1 LSDLNINYQTTESLS
16 AHDGNTIIDA
26 AMEVL
31 NQIGRPL
38 NEEEIFAKIVD
49 RGLFNFN
56 AKKPVSVLSVE
67 LNRYSE
73 NTTYSKPAAT
83 PLLRKIGEKTFFP
96 INLDILEPEDWLIE
110 LEKSDADLFI
120 AAGSYE
126 IHSENSFISN
136 LENLDAG
143 VRKKLEVFRFK
154 ILSKELKNIDKLTQ
168 WIKILPSQI
177 RTLPISSFYFP
188 LRIQNVFAA
197 NSISKL
203 DDLSEYSVVQIM
215 RWPNFGKKSLHDMAT
230 ILFDEIDNRID
241 DFANTET
248 SDQKNYETSINPLNE
263 NEENT
268 SVIELASKK
277 PLKIHFKEALA
288 RLGNKERQVIQARTA
303 VNGELL
309 TLEAVGDSLGVTR
322 ERIRQI
328 QKKYVAQ
335 IIETEYW
342 DDCIALKIGQLLID
356 RKSPL
361 FLEMLEI
368 EDPWFAGF
376 MDNYIHLASI
386 IELFSENEIRII
398 KVSGR
403 FVVTRITSDIWLE
416 CISYFRKQLK
426 EKSKSSCWTRF
437 DTNILIDSKLN
448 ENRCKELRS
457 LVWNT
462 FNDDL
467 IFDGDSEDS
476 ILIGF
481 GSSAETAINAV
492 MTSAEKPLHYSEVA
506 KRASEILGKE
516 VDTRRAQAA
525 LQNLNFKLFGRGIY
539 GDDKFNPIPANLCNS
554 ISLVVTE
561 KLYDGPL
568 KKQWHSNEILSM
580 LRDGFSGLPSEL
592 NEYILNIILF
602 KNEKLT
608 YLNRMVWAR
617 SDSKQTP
624 NDRVDMADA
633 FTQILEKNGRPLKGS
648 VIKEKLKSIR
658 GVSEKLQ
665 LQPTER
671 MIQIGPDY
679 WGLIDRD
686 IPGTKDS
693 HEYKLNVIYDLL
705 KERGKGIHV
714 TELENYIDVGEY
726 PSSHPS
732 SYAIMNLAQ
741 RDERFYLAQSMYL
754 GLSDWGEDTRRLNIS
769 QAVKKLVGNMSNPMS
784 IEEIEFAIEDLIE
797 MPLKG
802 RVHALLYEEGAFY
815 DQGRRLWF
823 KDGKG

>member
-1 LSDLNINYQTTESLS
+1 
-16 AHDGNTIIDA
+16 
-26 AMEVL
+26 
-31 NQIGRPL
+31 
-38 NEEEIFAKIVD
+38 
-49 RGLFNFN
+49 
-56 AKKPVSVLSVE
+56 
-67 LNRYSE
+67 
-73 NTTYSKPAAT
+73 
-83 PLLRKIGEKTFFP
+83 
-96 INLDILEPEDWLIE
+96 
-110 LEKSDADLFI
+110 
-120 AAGSYE
+120 
-126 IHSENSFISN
+126 
-136 LENLDAG
+136 
-143 VRKKLEVFRFK
+143 
-154 ILSKELKNIDKLTQ
+154 
-168 WIKILPSQI
+168 
-177 RTLPISSFYFP
+177 
-188 LRIQNVFAA
+188 
-197 NSISKL
+197 
-203 DDLSEYSVVQIM
+203 
-215 RWPNFGKKSLHDMAT
+215 
-230 ILFDEIDNRID
+230 
-241 DFANTET
+241 
-248 SDQKNYETSINPLNE
+248 
-263 NEENT
+263 
-268 SVIELASKK
+268 
-277 PLKIHFKEALA
+277 
-288 RLGNKERQVIQARTA
+288 
-303 VNGELL
+303 
-309 TLEAVGDSLGVTR
+309 
-322 ERIRQI
+322 
-328 QKKYVAQ
+328 
-335 IIETEYW
+335 
-342 DDCIALKIGQLLID
+342 
-356 RKSPL
+356 
-361 FLEMLEI
+361 
-368 EDPWFAGF
+368 
-376 MDNYIHLASI
+376 
-386 IELFSENEIRII
+386 
-398 KVSGR
+398 
-403 FVVTRITSDIWLE
+403 
-416 CISYFRKQLK
+416 
-426 EKSKSSCWTRF
+426 
-437 DTNILIDSKLN
+437 
-448 ENRCKELRS
+448 
-457 LVWNT
+457 VWNT